1 MLTGNSPANAETPPP
16 RAFYGGNPLG
26 LLPHIH
32 PALAPR
38 APPTADPG
46 PGEPAA
52 AKGRPLSRWTHLFE
66 AERHGEHTDPYYA
79 VHYVGDQPP
88 VGGGGRRHSAVSRA
102 RGPRSQALDDRR
114 MRDPRGTGG
123 CLEAAASREG
133 GRDSQ
138 PPDLARLSGCLMA
151 SPPSPTSSRGRLR
164 VPAPTRGRVARHQPG
179 TPQPDFTAASARTL
193 PPSAASSARK

>member
-1 MLTGNSPANAETPPP
+1 MATPHLGNITPLCHALHWGLKWLTGNSPAEAETPLP

-26 LLPHIH
+26 LLPHFH

-52 AKGRPLSRWTHLFE
+52 ARGRPLSRWTHLFE

-102 RGPRSQALDDRR
+102 REPRSQALDDRR
-114 MRDPRGTGG
+114 MRDP
-123 CLEAAASREG
+123 EG
-133 GRDSQ
+133 N
-138 PPDLARLSGCLMA
+138 
-151 SPPSPTSSRGRLR
+151 GRLPGGGGLTGR
-164 VPAPTRGRVARHQPG
+164 RQGQSTSRPRQAFRLPHGIAP
-179 TPQPDFTAASARTL
+179 L
-193 PPSAASSARK
+193 PH